1 MGGWVWGLLALDSI
15 ILWGLRCGV
24 PPYRPSIHMSCRLY
38 LIYRTI
44 YYSTREYIFSLSP
57 NLYPSHCYD
66 EKNFLIVF
74 TLCDSSENAQNNFNG
89 IGATQISLV
98 SYPHLHLYVE
108 RKETDEI

>member
-24 PPYRPSIHMSCRLY
+24 LPYRPSVHIYCRLY
-38 LIYRTI
+38 LVHRTV
-44 YYSTREYIFSLSP
+44 YDSTREYIFSFSP
-57 NLYPSHCYD
+57 TLYPSPCYD

-89 IGATQISLV
+89 IGATPNTSRFL
-98 SYPHLHLYVE
+98 PHLHLHVE